1 VVLAVLVWGGD
12 FGHHLRAARR
22 RHASERRGARGHVRR
37 AEVPYCSGILISPTV
52 FLTAAHCD
60 LGTSD
65 LYVTFDSEYTSK
77 SKLCSGTFYAN
88 ELYPGSQNDPYDI
101 AVVFDKPIRGIESA
115 QLPTLG
121 QFDSVAKDQQFTAV
135 GYGEQE
141 AVNGPDDPVIG
152 DLDTREYAVST
163 FSAVGPRPRPGRSA
177 RGWHRGRRTPHTQA
191 YDEVGG
197 GGDEGGGEDE
207 VDGEQHYRPEVR
219 AQVELRGSEGRRV
232 EE

>member
-1 VVLAVLVWGGD
+1 VGRWLRPSPTGSPTATRIRTSGRSWARSTGRSTLLLGDSDLADRLP
-12 FGHHLRAARR
+12 H
-22 RHASERRGARGHVRR
+22 RR
-37 AEVPYCSGILISPTV
+37 ALRPQYLRP
-52 FLTAAHCD
+52 LRH
-60 LGTSD
+60 
-65 LYVTFDSEYTSK
+65 FDSEYTSK

-177 RGWHRGRRTPHTQA
+177 RGWHRGRTPHTQA

-197 GGDEGGGEDE
+197 GDGEGGGEDE
-207 VDGEQHYRPEVR
+207 VDGEQPYRPEVR